1 MSAMVRIVVAR
12 NTCRGEV
19 ILAIS
24 ALGLL
29 HLLLY
34 AIINRKYLLLR
45 DTIIL
50 EAGLSL
56 HVASRC
62 RPLDLLA
69 KGWDLG
75 LDFSS
80 RITKLIS
87 LSISDLS

>member
-1 MSAMVRIVVAR
+1 MSAVVRIIVAR
-12 NTCRGEV
+12 DTCRGEV

-45 DTIIL
+45 NMIIL

-62 RPLDLLA
+62 RSFDLLA

-75 LDFSS
+75 LDLCFS
-80 RITKLIS
+80 IAKLIS
-87 LSISDLS
+87 LGLSDLS